1 MPKAP
6 GVLGAEILFG
16 WTAMLTLLWIPTTL
30 IAAAAQTARNAT
42 QAGLIKTIG
51 TIGATQVRFLYGF
64 PFALLFLA
72 LVAGFSGEAVPR
84 PDGDFLLFTLAGA
97 ISQIA
102 ATALMLAAT
111 KDRSFSVTT
120 AYVKTEPLLI
130 ALAGLILLGDNPS
143 PLGWT
148 AIALATGGVV
158 LTALKP
164 GAPITSAGLKPVG
177 LGLAAAA
184 SFALSAVCF
193 RGAIMGLDSG
203 FFVIRATTTLAWSLG
218 MQTGLLLIWMVLFD
232 GPALVG
238 SFKAW
243 RQSIPAG
250 FLGAFASQFWFIGFS
265 LTSAANVRTLAL
277 VEVFMAMF
285 VSRRIFDQ
293 SISQRDVMGMLLIVL
308 GVALLLWS
316 HS

>member
-1 MPKAP
+1 
-6 GVLGAEILFG
+6 
-16 WTAMLTLLWIPTTL
+16 MLAFLWIPTTL

-64 PFALLFLA
+64 PFSLVFLA
-72 LVAGFSGEAVPR
+72 LVAAISGEAVPR

-97 ISQIA
+97 VSQIA
-102 ATALMLAAT
+102 ATALMLAAM

-120 AYVKTEPLLI
+120 AYVKTEPILI
-130 ALAGLILLGDNPS
+130 ALAGLILLGDNPTL
-143 PLGWT
+143 LGWT
-148 AIALATGGVV
+148 AIILATAGVV

-164 GAPITSAGLKPVG
+164 GA
-177 LGLAAAA
+177 AAA
-184 SFALSAVCF
+184 SGGWKPVVLGVTAAGAFALSAVSF
-193 RGAIMGLDSG
+193 RGAIMGLESG
-203 FFVIRATTTLAWSLG
+203 VFVIRATTTLAWSLG
-218 MQTGLLLIWMVLFD
+218 MQTALLLVWLALFD
-232 GPALVG
+232 RKALVG
-238 SFKAW
+238 SFTAW

-293 SISQRDVMGMLLIVL
+293 SISRREVVGMGLIVF

-316 HS
+316 HA

>member
-1 MPKAP
+1 M
-6 GVLGAEILFG
+6 FS
-16 WTAMLTLLWIPTTL
+16 LLWVPTTI
-30 IAAAAQTARNAT
+30 IAAVAQTARNAT

-64 PFALLFLA
+64 PFSLIFLG
-72 LVAGFSGEAVPR
+72 LVAAFSGERVPA

-97 ISQIA
+97 VSQIV
-102 ATALMLAAT
+102 ATALMLLAM
-111 KDRSFSVTT
+111 KDRSFSVAT
-120 AYVKTEPLLI
+120 AYVKTEPVLI
-130 ALAGLILLGDNPS
+130 ALAGLIVLGDNPGAA
-143 PLGWT
+143 GWV
-148 AIALATGGVV
+148 AILLATGGVV

-164 GAPITSAGLKPVG
+164 GAGWASGGWKPMALGIAAGG
-177 LGLAAAA
+177 
-184 SFALSAVCF
+184 SFAISAVAF

-218 MQTGLLLIWMVLFD
+218 MQTTLLLVWMALFD
-232 GPALVG
+232 RPALVG
-238 SFKAW
+238 SFRAW

-293 SISQRDVMGMLLIVL
+293 SISKREVAGMLLIVL

-316 HS
+316 HA